1 MWLSSLKKS
10 LSALRNLWIT
20 PKLEISLLVLYLVW
34 ICFLNLFSFFS
45 STLWKNRFIL
55 ANFSF
60 LLPHYFV
67 SSTFSIFDYAPFLFL
82 VVFNIKTQLSIH
94 CVSSL
99 FMSLQSHYCCSK
111 KSVFTRTYK
120 AIIII
125 FPFLSFFLNILEL
138 YLLLWSFYPSPILT
152 SLLRPHRRSFY
163 KI

>member
-1 MWLSSLKKS
+1 MQLEEHHSYLLSSFLALWKGEGEGGVEFKI
-10 LSALRNLWIT
+10 ALRYLWKA
-20 PKLEISLLVLYLVW
+20 PELEISLLVLYLIW

-45 STLWKNRFIL
+45 STFRKKRFIL

-67 SSTFSIFDYAPFLFL
+67 SSTFSLFDYAPFLFL

-111 KSVFTRTYK
+111 KICFYDDLQSNHYY
-120 AIIII
+120 
-125 FPFLSFFLNILEL
+125 LSFFV
-138 YLLLWSFYPSPILT
+138 LLS
-152 SLLRPHRRSFY
+152 
-163 KI
+163 

>member
-1 MWLSSLKKS
+1 MCYISSGYAFCIFFLLFFKHSQKEKDLFWL
-10 LSALRNLWIT
+10 I
-20 PKLEISLLVLYLVW
+20 LVSYYL
-34 ICFLNLFSFFS
+34 I
-45 STLWKNRFIL
+45 I
-55 ANFSF
+55 SF
-60 LLPHYFV
+60 LQHSL
-67 SSTFSIFDYAPFLFL
+67 FLIMLLFFFL

-138 YLLLWSFYPSPILT
+138 YLLLWSFSPSPILT
-152 SLLRPHRRSFY
+152 SLLRPHRRELY
-163 KI
+163 PI

>member
-1 MWLSSLKKS
+1 M
-10 LSALRNLWIT
+10 
-20 PKLEISLLVLYLVW
+20 LYLVW
-34 ICFLNLFSFFS
+34 ICFLYIFSFFFQA
-45 STLWKNRFIL
+45 LLERKRFIL

-67 SSTFSIFDYAPFLFL
+67 SSTFSLFDYAPFLFL

-99 FMSLQSHYCCSK
+99 FMSLQSLFFYKVIIVVAK

-138 YLLLWSFYPSPILT
+138 YLLLWSFSPSPI
-152 SLLRPHRRSFY
+152 
-163 KI
+163 